1 MEKIDGVEKK
11 GVSLDERAPRKNDLD
26 AIVSEIKEDKFKGLV
41 CAFDLSGKILFGNEK
56 TKLFIKSESFFD
68 IIPARER
75 SNLVEMFYQIF
86 QKKKAG
92 DKIPC
97 FMPITVGR
105 FQVDH
110 KKVRAELMPFA
121 RGFVL
126 KIPEEV
132 LEGITEMEVEK
143 LKILLMEYPMSG
155 LWIADE
161 RGMIVDVLKENLA
174 DNLGWREEDL
184 IGKNISSVVQKMPEP
199 NREVYVIDRVHAD
212 GSHVRAEVVEGKVI
226 FSDGNIYH
234 LYIDTYFR

>member
-11 GVSLDERAPRKNDLD
+11 GVCLEEKAHRKNDLD
-26 AIVSEIKEDKFKGLV
+26 TLVSEIKEEKFKGLV
-41 CAFDLSGKILFGNEK
+41 CAFDLSGKILYGNEK
-56 TKLFIKSESFFD
+56 TKLFLKSDSFFD

-92 DKIPC
+92 EKIPC
-97 FMPITVGR
+97 YMPITVGK

-110 KKVRAELMPFA
+110 KKVRAELTPFA

-143 LKILLMEYPMSG
+143 LKLLLMEYPMSG

-161 RGMIVDVLKENLA
+161 RGVIVDLLKENIR
-174 DNLGWREEDL
+174 DNLGWREEEL
-184 IGKNISSVVQKMPEP
+184 IGRNISTVIDKMPEP
-199 NREVYVIDRVHAD
+199 QKEVYVIDRVHSD
-212 GSHVRAEVVEGKVI
+212 GSLVRTEVVEGKVI